1 MIINE
6 RNHIASKLVV
16 GIKDKTGEIN
26 ALSYS
31 EVQETTNL
39 LSDIASENVVPSIL
53 IKIDTIEVENGNLVF
68 ATVLKTEDIHPPKTG
83 ISVHFSGSLV

>member
-16 GIKDKTGEIN
+16 GIKVKTGETN

-31 EVQETTNL
+31 EVQETK
-39 LSDIASENVVPSIL
+39 IANKQNCQV
-53 IKIDTIEVENGNLVF
+53 
-68 ATVLKTEDIHPPKTG
+68 
-83 ISVHFSGSLV
+83 

>member
-16 GIKDKTGEIN
+16 GIKDKTGKTN

-31 EVQETTNL
+31 EVQET
-39 LSDIASENVVPSIL
+39 
-53 IKIDTIEVENGNLVF
+53 KI
-68 ATVLKTEDIHPPKTG
+68 VLKTEDIHPPKTG

>member
-31 EVQETTNL
+31 EVQETK
-39 LSDIASENVVPSIL
+39 IANKQNCQVGKSFTT
-53 IKIDTIEVENGNLVF
+53 K
-68 ATVLKTEDIHPPKTG
+68 ATETQ
-83 ISVHFSGSLV
+83 GSLVLLVPVALSYFFN

>member
-16 GIKDKTGEIN
+16 GIKDKAGKTN

-31 EVQETTNL
+31 EVQETT
-39 LSDIASENVVPSIL
+39 IANKQNCQV
-53 IKIDTIEVENGNLVF
+53 
-68 ATVLKTEDIHPPKTG
+68 
-83 ISVHFSGSLV
+83 

>member
-16 GIKDKTGEIN
+16 GIKDKAGKTN

-31 EVQETTNL
+31 EVQETKIANKQTK
-39 LSDIASENVVPSIL
+39 LSSLKIIYDKGHRDPRIVNPFSPSGL
-53 IKIDTIEVENGNLVF
+53 IVF
-68 ATVLKTEDIHPPKTG
+68 
-83 ISVHFSGSLV
+83 F

>member
-16 GIKDKTGEIN
+16 GIKDKTGKTN

-31 EVQETTNL
+31 EVQETK
-39 LSDIASENVVPSIL
+39 IANKQNCQVGKSFTTKATETHLTSSLRHPKIL
-53 IKIDTIEVENGNLVF
+53 IKEFSYFLMPCHQHGLRINL
-68 ATVLKTEDIHPPKTG
+68 
-83 ISVHFSGSLV
+83 LV

>member
-16 GIKDKTGEIN
+16 GIKDKTGETN

-31 EVQETTNL
+31 EVQETK
-39 LSDIASENVVPSIL
+39 IANKQNCQVGKYL
-53 IKIDTIEVENGNLVF
+53 R
-68 ATVLKTEDIHPPKTG
+68 
-83 ISVHFSGSLV
+83 

>member
-16 GIKDKTGEIN
+16 GIKDKTGETN

-31 EVQETTNL
+31 EVQETK
-39 LSDIASENVVPSIL
+39 IANKL
-53 IKIDTIEVENGNLVF
+53 
-68 ATVLKTEDIHPPKTG
+68 LKTEDIHPPKTG

>member
-16 GIKDKTGEIN
+16 GIKNKTGKTN

-31 EVQETTNL
+31 EVQETK
-39 LSDIASENVVPSIL
+39 IANKQNCQVGKSFTT
-53 IKIDTIEVENGNLVF
+53 K
-68 ATVLKTEDIHPPKTG
+68 ATET
-83 ISVHFSGSLV
+83 